1 MNILL
6 TNDDG
11 FYADG
16 LNFLKDYFSKTNKHK
31 IFIVA
36 PDSEKSG
43 FSHSIT
49 LKDTIRLVKHI
60 DNLWVLKGTPVDCVT
75 LALLGLVPEKID
87 WVISGVNN
95 GPNIG
100 KDIIYS
106 GTVGAARQGGLHNL
120 PSMAISVNS
129 WGESIYFDNVQ
140 YFMDNYFEKL
150 MKNNRGDFIYNVNIP
165 NIPNE
170 SLKGVKKTIP
180 CHSHYYQDELESFD
194 SPGQGKYF
202 WIKGTYPIF
211 ENDEG
216 TDAGAIK
223 TGFISVSG
231 VKFLPEAAEFEL

>member
-11 FYADG
+11 FFAEG
-16 LNFLKDYFSKTNKHK
+16 LNFLKDYFSRKNEHK

-43 FSHSIT
+43 YSHSIT

-60 DNLWVLKGTPVDCVT
+60 DNLWILKGTPVDCVT

-87 WVISGVNN
+87 WVVSGVNN

-129 WGESIYFDNVQ
+129 WGENIHLDNVE
-140 YFMDNYFEKL
+140 YFMESYFENL
-150 MKNNRGDFIYNVNIP
+150 MKKNPGNFIYNVNIP
-165 NIPNE
+165 NISKD
-170 SLKGVKKTIP
+170 SLKGVKKTVP
-180 CHSHYYQDELESFD
+180 CHSHYYQDELCSFD
-194 SPGQGKYF
+194 SPGQGRYF
-202 WIKGTYPIF
+202 WIKGAYPIF

-231 VKFLPEAAEFEL
+231 VKFLPESAEFEL